1 VRKPRGQT
9 TMGYAFSMTF
19 GAALFLITGLIGYR
33 LDKHTRFKA
42 GTPWAGEILWWQV
55 LSGLVFACA
64 AVWFWRKGLR
74 EIRSNVYVP
83 ELAGRDA
90 AVSPSR
96 RIERR

>member
-1 VRKPRGQT
+1 
-9 TMGYAFSMTF
+9 
-19 GAALFLITGLIGYR
+19 
-33 LDKHTRFKA
+33 
-42 GTPWAGEILWWQV
+42 
-55 LSGLVFACA
+55 VFACA